1 MAVVGAIPPVT
12 KGGDSNPVAIHMG
25 KQHITDNPVK
35 TTGTPSTVN
44 PSLAEIARGQAV
56 AALLVKA
63 AQEHGNYLKRFLM
76 DIVQLSQ
83 NGRSGFRV
91 AVSKHLRDIRRH
103 VNAVKGTPEYAAY
116 AAAARSAGVRLSE
129 AVTFSKAVDA
139 GFMPN
144 FEGIPYHSMIGSART
159 MLASES
165 AVGPTQKR
173 GRKATSAVDK
183 AIAYIAK
190 LGLKKADL
198 VKVEAVVHDMATG
211 KPAPATAPTAVSNVV
226 AMPKG
231 NSAPRGSLSDERAA
245 AKGE

>member
-1 MAVVGAIPPVT
+1 
-12 KGGDSNPVAIHMG
+12 MG

-44 PSLAEIARGQAV
+44 PSLAAMARGQAI
-56 AALLVKA
+56 ANLLIQSV
-63 AQEHGNYLKRFLM
+63 QEQAGKLKRFLV
-76 DIVQLSQ
+76 DIAELDQA
-83 NGRSGFRV
+83 GRSGFRV
-91 AVSKHLRDIRRH
+91 AVGKHLKDIRRH
-103 VNAVKGTPEYAAY
+103 VEAAKGTPEHAAY
-116 AAAARSAGVRLSE
+116 AASARSAGVRLSE
-129 AVTFSKAVDA
+129 AVTFSKAVDT
-139 GFMPN
+139 GWVPS
-144 FEGIPYHSMIGSART
+144 FEGVPYHSMIGSARI

-190 LGLKKADL
+190 LGLKKADF
-198 VKVEAVVHDMATG
+198 VKLEHVVHDMASG
-211 KPAPATAPTAVSNVV
+211 KPAPVAATAPTAVSNVV

-245 AKGE
+245 AKG